1 MAPTS
6 NRSARERAEE
16 LLDYVTEMR
25 DDEGSLAVVA
35 NALAGIGYAVLALA
49 DVADPGPVDLGPLLN
64 ATRIHTD
71 DDGRHFDDQGREYT
85 AVEVDGE
92 VTYRLIGGGQ

>member
-49 DVADPGPVDLGPLLN
+49 DTRAPEPVQAPAVADCGVSWVGS
-64 ATRIHTD
+64 
-71 DDGRHFDDQGREYT
+71 DQ
-85 AVEVDGE
+85 
-92 VTYRLIGGGQ
+92 

>member
-71 DDGRHFDDQGREYT
+71 DDGQHWDDEGQAYE
-85 AVEVDGE
+85 AVDVDGE

>member
-35 NALAGIGYAVLALA
+35 DALAGIGYAVLALA
-49 DVADPGPVDLGPLLN
+49 DAAQAPIANAVLSLAD
-64 ATRIHTD
+64 TRAPEPAQALDCGVSWVGH
-71 DDGRHFDDQGREYT
+71 DQ
-85 AVEVDGE
+85 
-92 VTYRLIGGGQ
+92 